1 MDRRTLLF
9 SAGAAALV
17 GGGGAAAQAS
27 EPIATLRNVRIAGQ
41 AGEAVDLHLRDG
53 RIAQIGRSLPASDG
67 QDLDLSG
74 KFVSPGLI
82 SAHCHIGSVQGV
94 SVGAQFYTR
103 ENIARQLGVYAA
115 YGVTTVASL
124 GLNTDLFYAIQRDV
138 RTGAIQGA
146 DLFGADRGFGVP
158 NGGPPAQA
166 TSAQLFRPATEAEAR
181 ANVRESIE
189 RGADFIK
196 LWLDD
201 FQGAHLVKMDPSIY
215 RAIIDEAH
223 RGGRKVIAHVYYLE
237 DARAVL
243 EAGADILGHGV
254 RDRPVDQAFIDLM
267 KRRKAACIP
276 TLGLDEA
283 FYLFAEQPELL
294 QTPALSGALD
304 PALRAQL
311 SNLQWRAGTLS
322 NPALPQWKAAFATN
336 KANAAALHRAG
347 VTLAF
352 GADSGPMPLRIP
364 GFAEH
369 RELAL
374 LVEAGLSPREAMT
387 IATEGTASVMGL
399 ADRGRIQTGMLADLI
414 ILPADPFADV
424 RTIDRIE
431 AVYRLGRRVVA
442 GPRAS

>member
-267 KRRKAACIP
+267 NGARPHAFPPSVSTRPSICSPNSRSCFRRRSFPAPLIQRFERSCRTRNGGRGPCPIRP
-276 TLGLDEA
+276 CLNGR
-283 FYLFAEQPELL
+283 PLL
-294 QTPALSGALD
+294 QRTRPTRPPCTG
-304 PALRAQL
+304 RA
-311 SNLQWRAGTLS
+311 
-322 NPALPQWKAAFATN
+322 
-336 KANAAALHRAG
+336 
-347 VTLAF
+347 
-352 GADSGPMPLRIP
+352 
-364 GFAEH
+364 
-369 RELAL
+369 
-374 LVEAGLSPREAMT
+374 
-387 IATEGTASVMGL
+387 
-399 ADRGRIQTGMLADLI
+399 
-414 ILPADPFADV
+414 
-424 RTIDRIE
+424 
-431 AVYRLGRRVVA
+431 
-442 GPRAS
+442 